1 MKENSKL
8 IAAFIAGAAIG
19 GVVAWF
25 LTSDKKEEILDELK
39 NTAGK
44 LKDDLTDT
52 VEKGKKLVD
61 DIKEK
66 AEGYL
71 SKQ

>member
-19 GVVAWF
+19 GAVAWF

-52 VEKGKKLVD
+52 VEKGKRLVD

-66 AEGYL
+66 AEGYI